1 MASATAIT
9 NAVAGAMLA
18 AIETAL
24 DAGSAGACIKVYTGT
39 VGATAEATPA
49 GTLLA
54 TLTMTTPNP
63 FQGTFSDQTTA
74 ARITA
79 ASITSDTSA
88 DATGEAG
95 CFQASSSNDGTTALT
110 PVIVGSAGVS
120 GDTPD
125 LTFDDDMIVTGGT
138 VAITAWTIDMPE
150 S

>member
-9 NAVAGAMLA
+9 NAVASDMLDA
-18 AIETAL
+18 VSAAL

-39 VGATAEATPA
+39 VGANAETTPA

-54 TLTMTTPNP
+54 TLTCSTTSFSATHTDLNPGARMTAN
-63 FQGTFSDQTTA
+63 
-74 ARITA
+74 
-79 ASITSDTSA
+79 SITSDTSA

-95 CFQASSSNDGTTALT
+95 CFQAGSSNDGTTQLT
-110 PVIVGSAGVS
+110 PVIVGSAGVAA
-120 GDTPD
+120 DTPD